1 MCIVGWSIGYASH
14 VHKGL
19 PSCTDNHRVERSH
32 RLQTVEDDGVHV
44 RDDLREHR
52 KLVEREIEARWDDT
66 GVIDVSI
73 LEDVTLRWVTSL
85 LTMIPRFLF
94 FFFSSCSLI
103 ENRRTRNLIFDS
115 KVCKGILHKII
126 YKINIEII
134 FKKKK
139 ELIEVE
145 SCCII

>member
-1 MCIVGWSIGYASH
+1 MGYEF
-14 VHKGL
+14 
-19 PSCTDNHRVERSH
+19 TD
-32 RLQTVEDDGVHV
+32 
-44 RDDLREHR
+44 
-52 KLVEREIEARWDDT
+52 DDT
-66 GVIDVSI
+66 
-73 LEDVTLRWVTSL
+73 E
-85 LTMIPRFLF
+85 IPF

-139 ELIEVE
+139 KN
-145 SCCII
+145 

>member
-1 MCIVGWSIGYASH
+1 MDNERGFWKKSIDPGSPYCSPLLFAYSFSPLSVYRWLIGYASH

-52 KLVEREIEARWDDT
+52 KLVEREIEARWNDT

-73 LEDVTLRWVTSL
+73 LEDVTLRWVTNL
-85 LTMIPRFLF
+85 LTTILRLF
-94 FFFSSCSLI
+94 FF
-103 ENRRTRNLIFDS
+103 
-115 KVCKGILHKII
+115 
-126 YKINIEII
+126 
-134 FKKKK
+134 
-139 ELIEVE
+139 
-145 SCCII
+145 